1 MSLKVT
7 RWETNVLSMTQTQ
20 TRRKPAVIGLLLA
33 AERLFALKRNASYD
47 AAERGQ
53 LAPGIPVLQV
63 GGRRYV
69 VPVAALE
76 ATLGI
81 DVLDHFSDAEL
92 GTGDEND

>member
-1 MSLKVT
+1 
-7 RWETNVLSMTQTQ
+7 MTQTT
-20 TRRKPAVIGLLLA
+20 TRRKPAVLGLLLV
-33 AERLFALKRNASYD
+33 AERLFDLKRNAAYD

-76 ATLGI
+76 HTLGI
-81 DVLDHFSDAEL
+81 DVLEHFTDAEL
-92 GTGDEND
+92 GLDELVEVAS